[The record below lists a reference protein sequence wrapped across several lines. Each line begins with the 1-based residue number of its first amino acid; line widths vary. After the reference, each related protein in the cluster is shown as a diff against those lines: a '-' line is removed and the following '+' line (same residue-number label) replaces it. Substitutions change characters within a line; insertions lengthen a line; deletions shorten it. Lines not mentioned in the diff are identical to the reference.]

1 MMIKCNVLICI
12 NLNEILYNFSADIQT
27 WSEQNVDQKKQMK
40 ASAFADEDPVPFN
53 PTLVS
58 SEILL

>member
-1 MMIKCNVLICI
+1 MNKNIIV
-12 NLNEILYNFSADIQT
+12 FSADIQT
-27 WSEQNVDQKKQMK
+27 WSEQNEDQKKQMK

-58 SEILL
+58 SEISFII